1 MVLYL
6 DKMQRADGLFD
17 HGPGAPFTWA
27 RGNGWMAAGTAM
39 LLKSLPV
46 DDPNRERI
54 LEGFRKM
61 MAGLLR
67 HQRPDGLWGQLVD
80 DPSIWPETS
89 GSAMFAYAFIEGA
102 KHGWLDASV
111 YAPAARK
118 AFLALQDYIEPNGD
132 VRDVCCGTNIGN
144 SREYYDKRRRI
155 TGDLHGQ
162 APLIWCCAAL
172 AEYVQKVSP

>member
-1 MVLYL
+1 
-6 DKMQRADGLFD
+6 
-17 HGPGAPFTWA
+17 
-27 RGNGWMAAGTAM
+27 
-39 LLKSLPV
+39 
-46 DDPNRERI
+46 
-54 LEGFRKM
+54 M

-80 DPSIWPETS
+80 DPTIWPETS

-144 SREYYDKRRRI
+144 SREYYDKRPRI

-172 AEYVQKVSP
+172 AEYVKPAK

>member
-1 MVLYL
+1 MWFVV
-6 DKMQRADGLFD
+6 
-17 HGPGAPFTWA
+17 P
-27 RGNGWMAAGTAM
+27 AGTAM

-54 LEGFRKM
+54 LAGFRKM

-67 HQRPDGLWGQLVD
+67 HQRPDGLWGPLVD
-80 DPSIWPETS
+80 DPTIWPETS

-118 AFLALQDYIEPNGD
+118 AFIALQDYIEPNGD

-144 SREYYDKRRRI
+144 SREYYDKRPRI

-172 AEYVQKVSP
+172 GEYVTPTT